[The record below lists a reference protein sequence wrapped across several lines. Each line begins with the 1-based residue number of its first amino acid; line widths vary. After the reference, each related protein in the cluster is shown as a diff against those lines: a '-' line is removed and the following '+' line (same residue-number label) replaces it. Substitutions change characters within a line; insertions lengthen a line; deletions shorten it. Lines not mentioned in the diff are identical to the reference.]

1 LRDARFLLWRDD
13 LLMSKILASCLL
25 SLILFGLVACGGSGT
40 PTPTPTPTPVPTATP
55 TPTPA
60 APVSVSPT
68 AFTVA
73 LNGSQQLTAA
83 GSATPVTWSVNS
95 ISGGNTTV
103 GTISPTGFYIAPS
116 GFPTPGTITVTVT
129 ATSIADA
136 TKTASSTASVVY
148 PNKNNATETTLPI
161 KLGSVGENLL
171 DNNTANTACCVGT
184 LGSLI
189 TRGTTHFI
197 LSNNHVLARS
207 DLGANGEAINQT
219 RTCGGGTPVGTLAG
233 HSVLKPTA
241 NDATGCVQP
250 TTATL
255 CGAAPDNVDAA
266 ISSANGSVDSLGT
279 ILELGAATTTDIGD
293 LPPSSTLGT
302 PAIGLAVAKSGRT
315 TGLTCSSIQA
325 LNGSVAVDYDA
336 SCGGATAFQSH
347 FTNQILVTGANFIE
361 SGDSGSLL
369 VESAT
374 ARPVGLMYAGGGS
387 TAVANPITDVIAVLN
402 TRTSAGLGLITGN
415 PDHAVSC
422 QQTQAVPN
430 SKQIGGASAQV
441 SATAVTLS
449 PQQKQTATSA
459 RDSHAMLL
467 MRDQAVRAVTIG
479 ASADNPKEG
488 AVVIELSAQ
497 PRQPIPAV
505 IEGVRTRVVY
515 TAGANIDTTLS
526 EQALK
531 NTIAVKEAH
540 VNEYFGK
547 QGIRAVAVGRSDD
560 NPAETAIL
568 IYTTTGMASPAI
580 PPVID
585 GIRTRVIEGAPFR
598 AR

>member
-1 LRDARFLLWRDD
+1 LLWRDD

-25 SLILFGLVACGGSGT
+25 SLILFGLVACGGGGT

-95 ISGGNTTV
+95 VSGGNTTV

-148 PNKNNATETTLPI
+148 PNKNNATEATLPI

-171 DNNTANTACCVGT
+171 DNNTANTECCVGT

-189 TRGTTHFI
+189 IRGTSNFI

-233 HSVLKPTA
+233 HSVIKPTS

-266 ISSANGSVDSLGT
+266 IAAANGNVDSIGT

-293 LPPSSTLGT
+293 LPPSSTLGLAS
-302 PAIGLAVAKSGRT
+302 PAAGFPVAKSGRT
-315 TGLTCSSIQA
+315 TGLTCSTIVAFSGTI
-325 LNGSVAVDYDA
+325 AVDYES

-347 FTNQILVTGANFIE
+347 YTNQIAVSGGSFIQQ
-361 SGDSGSLL
+361 GDSGSLL
-369 VESAT
+369 VERDT
-374 ARPVGLMYAGGGS
+374 ARPLGLLYAGGTS
-387 TAVANPITDVIAVLN
+387 SAIANPIRDVLALLN
-402 TRTSAGLGLITGN
+402 TRTGAGLGLIAGN

-422 QQTQAVPN
+422 QQTQVVPN

-441 SATAVTLS
+441 SATAATLT
-449 PQQKQTATSA
+449 PQQKQTATHA
-459 RDSHAMLL
+459 RENHAMLL

-488 AVVIELSAQ
+488 AVVIELSAP

-505 IEGVRTRVVY
+505 MDGVRTRVVY

-526 EQALK
+526 EQALQS
-531 NTIAVKEAH
+531 TVSVKEAH
-540 VNEYFGK
+540 VKEYFAK
-547 QGIRAVAVGRSDD
+547 QGIRGVAVGRSDD
-560 NPAETAIL
+560 NPAETAIVFF
-568 IYTTTGMASPAI
+568 TTAGVPNTII

-585 GIRTRVIEGAPFR
+585 GVRTKIIEGSPFR
-598 AR
+598 AF

>member
-1 LRDARFLLWRDD
+1 
-13 LLMSKILASCLL
+13 MSKILASCLL
-25 SLILFGLVACGGSGT
+25 CLILFGLVACGGGGST
-40 PTPTPTPTPVPTATP
+40 PAPTPTPTPTPVPS
-55 TPTPA
+55 PTPA

-68 AFTVA
+68 AFTVP

-95 ISGGNTTV
+95 LPGGNTTV
-103 GTISPTGFYIAPS
+103 GTISPTGFYQAPS
-116 GFPTPGTITVTVT
+116 GFNPPGTISVTIT

-136 TKTASSTASVVY
+136 TKTASSTANVVY
-148 PNKNNATETTLPI
+148 PNKNNATETTIPI

-171 DNNTANTACCVGT
+171 DNNTANTECCVGT

-207 DLGANGEAINQT
+207 DLGVNGEAINQT
-219 RTCGGGTPVGTLAG
+219 RTCGGGTPVGSLAG
-233 HSVLKPTA
+233 HSVIKPTS
-241 NDATGCVQP
+241 NDATGCVQ

-266 ISSANGSVDSLGT
+266 IATANGNVDTAGT

-315 TGLTCSSIQA
+315 TGLTCSSIEGLA
-325 LNGSVAVDYDA
+325 GSVAVDYDS
-336 SCGGATAFQSH
+336 SCHGATAFQSH
-347 FTNQILVTGANFIE
+347 FKNQILVTGANFIE

-369 VESAT
+369 VETNT
-374 ARPVGLMYAGGGS
+374 ARPVGLMYASGGT
-387 TAVANPITDVIAVLN
+387 TAVANPITDVITVLN
-402 TRTSAGLGLITGN
+402 ARTSTGLGLITGN

-422 QQTQAVPN
+422 QQTQVVIN
-430 SKQIGGASAQV
+430 SKPIPATSAQV
-441 SATAVTLS
+441 SATAATLS
-449 PQQKQTATSA
+449 TQQQQAAGMA
-459 RDSHAMLL
+459 RDRHAVLL
-467 MRDQAVRAVTIG
+467 MRDQAVHAVTTG

-488 AVVIELSAQ
+488 AVVIELSAA
-497 PRQPIPAV
+497 PRQAIPAV
-505 IEGVRTRVVY
+505 IDGVRTRVVY
-515 TAGANIDTTLS
+515 SAGAVIDTSFS
-526 EQALK
+526 EQALQS
-531 NTIAVKEAH
+531 TIAVKEAH

-547 QGIRAVAVGRSDD
+547 QGIRAVAVGRSND

-568 IYTTTGMASPAI
+568 IYTTTGVASPAI

-585 GIRTRVIEGAPFR
+585 GIRTRVIEGTPFH

>member
-1 LRDARFLLWRDD
+1 
-13 LLMSKILASCLL
+13 MSKILASCLL
-25 SLILFGLVACGGSGT
+25 SLILFGLVACGGGGST
-40 PTPTPTPTPVPTATP
+40 PTPTPTPAPTPTPVPS
-55 TPTPA
+55 PTPA

-68 AFTVA
+68 AFTVP

-95 ISGGNTTV
+95 LPGGNTTI
-103 GTISPTGFYIAPS
+103 GTISPTGFYQAPA
-116 GFPTPGTITVTVT
+116 GFNPPGTITVTIT

-136 TKTASSTASVVY
+136 TKTASSSASVVY
-148 PNKNNATETTLPI
+148 PNKNNATEATLPI

-207 DLGANGEAINQT
+207 DLGVNGEAINQT
-219 RTCGGGTPVGTLAG
+219 RTCGGGTSVGALAG

-255 CGAAPDNVDAA
+255 CGLAPDNVDAA
-266 ISSANGSVDSLGT
+266 IASANGNVDSVGT

-585 GIRTRVIEGAPFR
+585 GIRTRVIEGTPFH

>member
-1 LRDARFLLWRDD
+1 
-13 LLMSKILASCLL
+13 MSKILASCLL
-25 SLILFGLVACGGSGT
+25 CLILFVLVACGGGGST
-40 PTPTPTPTPVPTATP
+40 PAPTPTPTPTPVPS
-55 TPTPA
+55 PTPA

-68 AFTVA
+68 AFTVP

-95 ISGGNTTV
+95 ITGGNTTV
-103 GTISPTGFYIAPS
+103 GTISPTGFYQAPS
-116 GFPTPGTITVTVT
+116 GFNPPGTITVTVT
-129 ATSIADA
+129 ATSISDA

-148 PNKNNATETTLPI
+148 PNKNNVTETTIPI

-171 DNNTANTACCVGT
+171 DNNTANTECCVGT

-207 DLGANGEAINQT
+207 DLGVNGEAINQT

-266 ISSANGSVDSLGT
+266 IASADANVDSAGT

-315 TGLTCSSIQA
+315 TGLTCSSIEGLA
-325 LNGSVAVDYDA
+325 GSVAVDYDS
-336 SCGGATAFQSH
+336 SCHGATAFQSH
-347 FTNQILVTGANFIE
+347 FKNQILVTGANFIE

-369 VESAT
+369 VETNT
-374 ARPVGLMYAGGGS
+374 ARPVGLMYAAGGT
-387 TAVANPITDVIAVLN
+387 TAVANPITDVINVLDA
-402 TRTSAGLGLITGN
+402 RTSTGLGLITGN
-415 PDHAVSC
+415 PDHQVSC
-422 QQTQAVPN
+422 QQTQVVLN
-430 SKQIGGASAQV
+430 SKPIPATSAQV
-441 SATAVTLS
+441 SATAATLS
-449 PQQKQTATSA
+449 PQEKQAASMA
-459 RDSHAMLL
+459 RDKHAVLL
-467 MRDQAVRAVTIG
+467 MRDQAVRAVNIG
-479 ASADNPKEG
+479 ASADNPREG
-488 AVVIELSAQ
+488 AVVIELSATPQ
-497 PRQPIPAV
+497 QPIPAV

-515 TAGANIDTTLS
+515 TAGANIDTALS
-526 EQALK
+526 EQALQ

-547 QGIRAVAVGRSDD
+547 QGIRAVAVGRSND

-568 IYTTTGMASPAI
+568 IYTTTGVSHGAI

-585 GIRTRVIEGAPFR
+585 GVRTRVIEGTPFH
-598 AR
+598 AQ

>member
-1 LRDARFLLWRDD
+1 
-13 LLMSKILASCLL
+13 MSKILASCLL
-25 SLILFGLVACGGSGT
+25 SLILFGLVACGGGGST
-40 PTPTPTPTPVPTATP
+40 PTPTPTPAPTPTPVPS
-55 TPTPA
+55 PTPA

-68 AFTVA
+68 AFTVP

-95 ISGGNTTV
+95 LPGGNTTI
-103 GTISPTGFYIAPS
+103 GTISPTGFYQAPA
-116 GFPTPGTITVTVT
+116 GFNPPGTITVTIT

-136 TKTASSTASVVY
+136 TKTASSSASVVY

-171 DNNTANTACCVGT
+171 DNNTANTECCVGT

-207 DLGANGEAINQT
+207 DLGVNGEAINQT
-219 RTCGGGTPVGTLAG
+219 RSCGGGTPVGALAG

-241 NDATGCVQP
+241 NDAAGCVQP

-266 ISSANGSVDSLGT
+266 IATANGNMDTVGT
-279 ILELGAATTTDIGD
+279 ILELGAATATDIGD

-302 PAIGLAVAKSGRT
+302 PAVGLAVAKSGRT
-315 TGLTCSSIQA
+315 TGLTCSSIEGLA
-325 LNGSVAVDYDA
+325 GSVAVDYDS
-336 SCGGATAFQSH
+336 SCHGATAFQSH
-347 FTNQILVTGANFIE
+347 FKNQILVTGANFIE

-369 VESAT
+369 VETNT
-374 ARPVGLMYAGGGS
+374 ARPVGLMYAAGGT
-387 TAVANPITDVIAVLN
+387 TAVANPITDVINVLDA
-402 TRTSAGLGLITGN
+402 RTSTGLGLITGN
-415 PDHAVSC
+415 PDHQVSC
-422 QQTQAVPN
+422 QQTQVVIN
-430 SKQIGGASAQV
+430 SKPIPATSAQV
-441 SATAVTLS
+441 SATPATLS
-449 PQQKQTATSA
+449 PEQRQTATHA
-459 RDSHAMLL
+459 RDNHAMLL
-467 MRDQAVRAVTIG
+467 MRDQAVRAVMIG

-488 AVVIELSAQ
+488 AVVIELSAP

-505 IEGVRTRVVY
+505 MDGVRTRVVY
-515 TAGANIDTTLS
+515 TAGTNIDITLS

-568 IYTTTGMASPAI
+568 IYTTIGVASPAI

-585 GIRTRVIEGAPFR
+585 GIRTRVIEGTPFH